1 MSPRNRWAL
10 LFTRKPS
17 ESLVLH
23 DFHEQT
29 ITLGSSDA
37 QIRLFT
43 ENDIVLFQADRSNAA
58 VLAGTLDNVDELEGL
73 SLPRSDSKNCAG
85 LVLSLYDKL
94 GLDCFSHL
102 KGVFSLVVW
111 DGKKQKLVCA
121 RDPVG
126 LQPLFWSR
134 SDQGVWVSPFMGLLV
149 ENGCCSR
156 KLNRLL
162 LAEHLCDWWVDPED
176 TYFESVTRVPP
187 GHYVEVDAHSH
198 RSRRYWD
205 PAPPGLPVPWASG
218 NVEEQFTELFS
229 KTVSRY
235 LQQGQA
241 GIFLSGGLDSISV
254 AAMAVEEARRQD
266 LPIPLALS
274 VLFERSPV
282 DNGAVQSDVAS
293 YLGMTPLFLPFENA
307 IGRQGMLSRA
317 LQTTRTWSTPLMNS
331 WLPAFMSLAAAAKSK
346 GCNAILTGGGGDEW
360 LVVGPF
366 LAADC
371 LRRGDVGGLVKYFG
385 VTRRSIQITLWHLLR
400 DLLWRFGLRPI
411 LSDNANRLAST
422 YAPNRYKAVK
432 TKRQAATIPAWV
444 APDSGLRRQMV
455 ERMLERQEAD
465 RKLRSQ
471 YKSFYIFEARR
482 SLDHPLISMQME
494 ETCEMGNH
502 LGLRFLQ
509 PFWDS
514 EMVNLLYRVPPQL
527 LNQEEFS
534 KGLLRKFLHERLPLE
549 HVLSQK
555 KMVLADLYNTQL
567 ADEAPA
573 AWRELGSINVLEQ
586 LGVARNDLWNEAY
599 DEIRNRKRRLY
610 NIWNVFS
617 LETWVRCHS

>member
-17 ESLVLH
+17 ESLVLQ
-23 DFHEQT
+23 DLHEET
-29 ITLGSSDA
+29 ITLASSDA
-37 QIRLFT
+37 QIRLFR
-43 ENDIVLFQADRSNAA
+43 ENDIVLFQADRSSAA
-58 VLAGTLDNVDELEGL
+58 VLAGELDNVEELVDL
-73 SLPRSDSKNCAG
+73 FLPGGERKNYAE
-85 LVLSLYDKL
+85 LVLSLYNKF
-94 GLDCFSHL
+94 GTDCLTRL
-102 KGVFSLVVW
+102 KGVFSLVIW
-111 DGKKQKLVCA
+111 DGKKQKLVCV

-126 LQPLFWSR
+126 VQPLFWSR
-134 SDQGVWVSPFMGLLV
+134 SDQGVWVSPFMSLLV

-254 AAMAVEEARRQD
+254 AAVAVEEARRQD

-274 VLFERSPV
+274 VLFEGSPV
-282 DNGAVQSDVAS
+282 DNGAIQSDVAS
-293 YLGMTPLFLPFENA
+293 YLGMTPLFLSFDNA

-317 LQTTRTWSTPLMNS
+317 LQTNRTWSVPLMNS

-366 LAADC
+366 FAADC
-371 LRRGDVGGLVKYFG
+371 IRRGDLGALVKYFG
-385 VTRRSIQITLWHLLR
+385 VTRRSFQMEFWHLLR
-400 DLLWRFGLRPI
+400 DLLWRFGLRAI
-411 LSDNANRLAST
+411 LSDQANSLAVT
-422 YAPNRYKAVK
+422 YTPSRYKAVK
-432 TKRQAATIPAWV
+432 IKRQAATIPAWV
-444 APDSGLRRQMV
+444 APDSALRRRMV
-455 ERMLERQEAD
+455 ERILERREAD

-494 ETCEMGNH
+494 ETFEMGH
-502 LGLRFLQ
+502 HVGLRFLQ

-514 EMVNLLYRVPPQL
+514 EMVNLLYRVPPQV
-527 LNQEEFS
+527 LNQGESS
-534 KGLLRKFLHERLPLE
+534 KGLLRKFLQQRLRLD

-555 KMVLADLYNTQL
+555 KMILSDLYNTQM

-573 AWRELGSINVLEQ
+573 AWGELGSINALEQ
-586 LGVARNDLWNEAY
+586 LGVARNDLWNRAY
-599 DEIRNRKRRLY
+599 HEILTGKRGLY

-617 LETWVRCHS
+617 LETWARSHS

>member
-1 MSPRNRWAL
+1 
-10 LFTRKPS
+10 
-17 ESLVLH
+17 
-23 DFHEQT
+23 
-29 ITLGSSDA
+29 
-37 QIRLFT
+37 
-43 ENDIVLFQADRSNAA
+43 
-58 VLAGTLDNVDELEGL
+58 
-73 SLPRSDSKNCAG
+73 
-85 LVLSLYDKL
+85 
-94 GLDCFSHL
+94 
-102 KGVFSLVVW
+102 
-111 DGKKQKLVCA
+111 
-121 RDPVG
+121 
-126 LQPLFWSR
+126 
-134 SDQGVWVSPFMGLLV
+134 
-149 ENGCCSR
+149 
-156 KLNRLL
+156 
-162 LAEHLCDWWVDPED
+162 
-176 TYFESVTRVPP
+176 
-187 GHYVEVDAHSH
+187 
-198 RSRRYWD
+198 
-205 PAPPGLPVPWASG
+205 
-218 NVEEQFTELFS
+218 
-229 KTVSRY
+229 
-235 LQQGQA
+235 
-241 GIFLSGGLDSISV
+241 
-254 AAMAVEEARRQD
+254 
-266 LPIPLALS
+266 
-274 VLFERSPV
+274 
-282 DNGAVQSDVAS
+282 
-293 YLGMTPLFLPFENA
+293 
-307 IGRQGMLSRA
+307 
-317 LQTTRTWSTPLMNS
+317 MNS

-346 GCNAILTGGGGDEW
+346 GCNSILTGGGGDEW

-371 LRRGDVGGLVKYFG
+371 LRTGDVGGLVKYFG
-385 VTRRSIQITLWHLLR
+385 VTRRSIQINVWHLLR

-567 ADEAPA
+567 AEEAPA
-573 AWRELGSINVLEQ
+573 AWRELGSINALEQ
-586 LGVARNDLWNEAY
+586 LGVARSDLWNEAY